1 MTVYY
6 LTKRNILIFLRD
18 RSAVF
23 FSLLSMLIV
32 LMLMAVFLG
41 SMNVDEALGLLEKM
55 GRQIQETDRKQ
66 AEYLVR
72 MWTVAGILVVNS
84 VTVSMVILGTMVTDG
99 ARNRLASFYV
109 APVGRLEIALGY
121 ILASVITGFFMCFA
135 TLVMAEGYIA
145 LTGGA
150 LLSTEIIFKALGF
163 ILLNCCVFSAM
174 IYLAALFVK
183 SSSAWSGLSTIVGTL
198 AGFVGAIYLPMG
210 MLPQTVARVLK
221 CLPVLHGTALMRELF
236 TNQAVE
242 DLFAGMDSQVA
253 AGYREA
259 MGIVV
264 VANEKPIPEAW
275 SIAFMAAFGA
285 AALLVAV
292 LWMWRRKPTDR

>member
-264 VANEKPIPEAW
+264 VANEKPVPEAW
-275 SIAFMAAFGA
+275 SIVFMAAFGA

>member
-41 SMNVDEALGLLEKM
+41 SMNVDETLGLLEKM

-66 AEYLVR
+66 AEYLIR

-264 VANEKPIPEAW
+264 VANEKPVPEAW
-275 SIAFMAAFGA
+275 SIVFMAAFGA